1 MHQRLIRPMTLILVG
16 LTIMSCDN
24 SALAPD
30 PAAETPAAETPT
42 TETETADLSLAAAA
56 ANSWVTKADMPSTE
70 RRGLTSAVVEDA
82 SGRSIFYAI
91 GGATNTASGA
101 SLSKVQAYN
110 ASTNT
115 WSYKAS
121 LPVPLYWTN
130 GTGVINGK
138 IYVSG
143 GVSSYK
149 NYRADLYMYDPA
161 TNIWTRKADM
171 PTMGFRGV
179 SGVINNQ
186 LYVVTGCDQEDCDEF
201 VQSALYRYDPAT
213 DQWTT
218 LTAPPGFHGWAMGGV
233 IGGKFYVT
241 GGENGQ
247 AQLVVY
253 DPATDQW
260 TRKTPLNRRR
270 WMGSGVAVGGKLYV
284 IGGMTELDDGSN
296 PTVRTVSVYDP
307 ATDSWTNKAPLPN
320 PRANL
325 TASRV
330 RVNGQPR
337 IQLVGGT
344 RPGNNLQY
352 TP

>member
-1 MHQRLIRPMTLILVG
+1 MRNPYFRRQLALGTTLLILA
-16 LTIMSCDN
+16 SCSDETTAPE
-24 SALAPD
+24 SAESPTAAGPELAV
-30 PAAETPAAETPT
+30 A
-42 TETETADLSLAAAA
+42 TANRWIA
-56 ANSWVTKADMPSTE
+56 KADMPSTE

-91 GGATNTASGA
+91 GGATNTATGA

-110 ASTNT
+110 AATNT
-115 WSYKAS
+115 WTYKAS

-130 GTGVINGK
+130 GAGVINGK

-143 GVSSYK
+143 GLSRHNGYEK
-149 NYRADLYMYDPA
+149 GLYMYDPA
-161 TNIWTRKADM
+161 RNTWTRKRDM
-171 PTMGFRGV
+171 PNTSFRGV
-179 SGVINNQ
+179 TGVINNK
-186 LYVVTGCDQEDCDEF
+186 LYVVTGCDQENCDQF
-201 VQSALYRYDPAT
+201 VPSALYRYDPVT
-213 DQWTT
+213 DQWAT

-241 GGENGQ
+241 GQDENG
-247 AQLVVY
+247 AQLVAY
-253 DPATDQW
+253 DPATNQW
-260 TRKTPLNRRR
+260 TRRTPLNRPR
-270 WMGSGVAVGGKLYV
+270 WLGAGAAVGAKLYV

-296 PTVRTVSVYDP
+296 PIVRTVSVYDP

-320 PRANL
+320 PRLNL

-330 RVNGQPR
+330 RVNGQAR
-337 IQLVGGT
+337 IELVGGP